1 MYTLVEAA
9 ANQHT
14 DRRVTTDNATIDCR
28 KEQVRSVVWL
38 EVLLQHMRSTPLP
51 TMQCKLHHSVAGG
64 CLANQVRV
72 QDACQH
78 FNAVHKPESRQP
90 QRSVAAARST

>member
-1 MYTLVEAA
+1 MYTLVDAD

-14 DRRVTTDNATIDCR
+14 DKHHRSVTTDNSTQDCR
-28 KEQVRSVVWL
+28 TEQVRSVVWL
-38 EVLLQHMRSTPLP
+38 EVFLQHMRSAPLP
-51 TMQCKLHHSVAGG
+51 TMQCKLHHSVARG

-78 FNAVHKPESRQP
+78 FNAVHKPASRQT
-90 QRSVAAARST
+90 QWSFAA